1 MPIFRDLLV
10 CYLSV
15 FSCSCENKVMIHA
28 TEVRLHKLNKTLK
41 EGYTHVTESSNVM
54 ELLKS
59 HAKNKMEK
67 KKMLYSHFKVC
78 FKLCM

>member
-1 MPIFRDLLV
+1 
-10 CYLSV
+10 
-15 FSCSCENKVMIHA
+15 MIHA
-28 TEVRLHKLNKTLK
+28 TEVRLRKLNKT

-59 HAKNKMEK
+59 HAKNNME